1 MANSHRRRNF
11 KGKIK
16 IEGRWVKEE
25 SEIRK
30 GVVDAFQSL
39 LVDLGGWRPNFSSVA
54 LSEIESEF
62 ATKIEEPFE
71 ARAGTKEDLKKWCML
86 EEMSWRQKSRE
97 LWLKEGDRNTGFS
110 T

>member
-1 MANSHRRRNF
+1 MTNSHRRRNF

-54 LSEIESEF
+54 LSKIESEF
-62 ATKIEEPFE
+62 ATKIEEPFSDE
-71 ARAGTKEDLKKWCML
+71 VFAALFELNGDKTPDL
-86 EEMSWRQKSRE
+86 
-97 LWLKEGDRNTGFS
+97 DDFS
-110 T
+110 MDFWQFS